1 MLVVPCIKLAEQA
14 QISAAAKNAECKGPV
29 RPCTGS
35 GSGDVCSKTRELVA
49 CFQTCWCQT
58 KIGKDAMKNFR
69 ELLDQSGA
77 QCPLTCGPG
86 AWLPG
91 TSAAILIL
99 FGLFNMVFELPT
111 ALFVCSNAGCM
122 SCCKDWIQGMRTVLS
137 RVSPKWARSIVCIFE
152 ATILIVLQLHHEW
165 SVTGWAFSVMCCFI
179 GILYAVAICA
189 PASEGSESTSE
200 PRSSDREMQGRRRRK
215 LDLGGMEEKGDE
227 EIGGEGGDGGEGRGG
242 AFSPVAEETPSTFA
256 AGRARPPQIQ
266 EDMDKGFI
274 TVDI

>member
-1 MLVVPCIKLAEQA
+1 MFHIAPCTHCRPVFHISAYLMIVAVLTLCEAVCARCVALLGILNALLMLVVPCIKLAEQA

-122 SCCKDWIQGMRTVLS
+122 SCCKDWIQGMRTVL
-137 RVSPKWARSIVCIFE
+137 RYGN
-152 ATILIVLQLHHEW
+152 LYQL
-165 SVTGWAFSVMCCFI
+165 
-179 GILYAVAICA
+179 
-189 PASEGSESTSE
+189 
-200 PRSSDREMQGRRRRK
+200 
-215 LDLGGMEEKGDE
+215 
-227 EIGGEGGDGGEGRGG
+227 
-242 AFSPVAEETPSTFA
+242 
-256 AGRARPPQIQ
+256 
-266 EDMDKGFI
+266 
-274 TVDI
+274 